1 VSERDAEARNEAR
14 ETPTPTRAVASPLPP
29 PPPPLPGSEGLSE
42 VGDQRPCAGRLGE
55 RAAVWQEPESPE
67 DRETVGHAWAV
78 ERALFE
84 SSVLGVVP
92 GPVHPC
98 PASPAPLGHAWS
110 FRLGEWVDA
119 SRLTVEAGVR
129 DGAEEQGRED

>member
-1 VSERDAEARNEAR
+1 M
-14 ETPTPTRAVASPLPP
+14 
-29 PPPPLPGSEGLSE
+29 
-42 VGDQRPCAGRLGE
+42 
-55 RAAVWQEPESPE
+55 
-67 DRETVGHAWAV
+67 GHAWAV